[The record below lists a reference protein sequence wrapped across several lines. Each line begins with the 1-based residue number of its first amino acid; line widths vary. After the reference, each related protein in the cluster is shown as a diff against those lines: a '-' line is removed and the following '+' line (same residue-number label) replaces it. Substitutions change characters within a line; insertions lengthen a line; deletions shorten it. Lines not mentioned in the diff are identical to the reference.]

1 MKFLILPYYPFCLPA
16 EEATNGSPNRR
27 RDSGESPFVDVS
39 TTWLRRCQTHG
50 GEGHARGVVVVVRKV
65 AHGWP
70 SVRRLEAWGSK
81 LGFAENGVNLGL
93 GLCLFWV

>member
-1 MKFLILPYYPFCLPA
+1 MFQSRVQKKYCFFHSLLLCCCCCCVLFC
-16 EEATNGSPNRR
+16 
-27 RDSGESPFVDVS
+27 
-39 TTWLRRCQTHG
+39 RRCQTHG